1 MSQFKLVMPV
11 KLRLFL
17 LIVTHKKKL
26 FDVYLLTKLHTLQ
39 CVYSL
44 YCGCG
49 LCW

>member
-1 MSQFKLVMPV
+1 MSQFKLVMSV

-17 LIVTHKKKL
+17 LMLPIKKF